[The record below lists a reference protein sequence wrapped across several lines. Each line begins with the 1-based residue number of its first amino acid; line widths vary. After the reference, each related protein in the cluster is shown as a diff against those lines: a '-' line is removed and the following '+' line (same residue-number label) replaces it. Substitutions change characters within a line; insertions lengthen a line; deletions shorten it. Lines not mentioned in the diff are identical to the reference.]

1 MFFRNIAFVIW
12 VGILQNKTDKA
23 VSKFLLN
30 LNSEIFASYKDLKQL
45 YIHFKHRNC
54 DQEKFY
60 KLATLI
66 QLKYVQ
72 LIL

>member
-54 DQEKFY
+54 D
-60 KLATLI
+60 
-66 QLKYVQ
+66 
-72 LIL
+72 